1 MYACMTQGLRKL
13 SAFHYCKETNV
24 VKKLN
29 FYFIQGY
36 ESAYYFLQLAGTNGG
51 GGAEVKADTKRTVR
65 PYVLLQRKMSVLD

>member
-1 MYACMTQGLRKL
+1 MTQGLRKL
-13 SAFHYCKETNV
+13 STFHYYKETNV

-36 ESAYYFLQLAGTNGG
+36 ENAYCFLQLAGTKRGR